1 MRLLNVI
8 LHLVILTEKKNPL
21 NVNGYTGFYSQHH
34 KGINQSSDENHAQLW
49 HQSLRKFNT
58 LPLCAFFKPKEK
70 QIEIFDKI
78 ETTIN
83 ALQLVFVTCHDIKS
97 TFPTDVIRA
106 TFYLICLYV
115 LAKILQIS
123 LGTLRDAKVQE
134 DIRKARDEA
143 LKYWYINSLFV
154 RSEKR
159 CCLKYGKEY
168 VWGVNIEFY

>member
-1 MRLLNVI
+1 MKTTRSFDI
-8 LHLVILTEKKNPL
+8 SRFE
-21 NVNGYTGFYSQHH
+21 
-34 KGINQSSDENHAQLW
+34 SSIRCLFVH
-49 HQSLRKFNT
+49 
-58 LPLCAFFKPKEK
+58 FFKPKEK

-97 TFPTDVIRA
+97 TFPTDVTRA

-143 LKYWYINSLFV
+143 LKY
-154 RSEKR
+154 
-159 CCLKYGKEY
+159 
-168 VWGVNIEFY
+168 